1 MNYIFYGSSVSLPK
15 EVREYIPPCF
25 QQFKGSVLEACLV
38 QDFHTWQHSITSDL
52 LPDGDFNYEVTIR
65 TQQNKLYAADEVAN
79 RVVFLLVAMVPNR
92 LAMQLKR
99 HRDCSNTAQFVEDMV
114 DQERPFDPQHAP
126 KTLVTL
132 GYFHRATNR
141 AAEPP
146 EAPGL
151 FTYAI
156 NLDDDESVLNEL
168 YGPTD
173 AKVPYNKRISMYY
186 HTKDFISPYDVF
198 KRLVPSIQGPK
209 ISYFT
214 REAVSDEPQDEDLF
228 DDLLDVDVDS
238 FLCFDNHDSDPK
250 RRKLQ
255 DARSKRREKYRAAQ
269 KQWSESD
276 DPWVFYPLTST
287 IKLLQMPLRAIFDT
301 VEETSNSLEKQ
312 LKEER
317 ERLKFE
323 SIVHS
328 NEIDRLSQE
337 QCKLWRDTVN
347 TLRKR
352 LMDEDAPRYSTLV
365 DFCNSDGGSEVVF
378 TCILEYMREQ
388 CGLDPKDPKA
398 VCIFDVWLCKQTQ
411 IERRWYADRSM
422 RKNHVHAG
430 ALVTPYSVLTAYSHS
445 QRSPSETLQRLSA
458 LPITTVEDLDKE
470 LPKQSKFLLERRK
483 LLTLRR
489 VCKFFGSHDL
499 THDARPSVELY
510 VQYKRFRV
518 NIERLQAMVQ
528 NVHDQLKQKNQA
540 NEAVVTST
548 TETAS
553 STSARKDLDGELF
566 PCLERALMI
575 VNIQSQGRARLNSR
589 CDPNANRN
597 VLVQTFLKKPY
608 QTTINLQL
616 SVRKG
621 TLQQL
626 LPYGNIVQ
634 QMLSSC
640 KANGGDLLIPK
651 SELFLYNECL
661 YLVVQLE
668 MEMFST
674 NEDGVAHL
682 EFVEPTLKFLRMQN
696 QQMAQNSHVLLTD
709 LMTKR
714 MRNHAQIHSSTV
726 ADIPKYLP
734 KPLKQGA
741 KPNLCKDGG
750 STLLWP
756 VFLNFS
762 ADDIIR
768 QSKLFKTYKNGGVS
782 ALEACQQAPQ
792 TIPTGRMRF
801 VTKVLGYTLTRT
813 ANHNDRW
820 FDEAEFNFVAP
831 EVALRQRVEAKILS
845 EDQMNTCMR
854 LAKDPS
860 LCIQHEPFEMATKTR
875 LRKFESVSAKLNEGF

>member
-15 EVREYIPPCF
+15 EVRKYIPPCF

-52 LPDGDFNYEVTIR
+52 LPDGDFKYEVTIR
-65 TQQNKLYAADEVAN
+65 TQQKKLHATDDLKN
-79 RVVFLLVAMVPNR
+79 RVVFLLIAMVPNR

-99 HRDCSNTAQFVEDMV
+99 HRDCSHTAQFVEDMV
-114 DQERPFDPQHAP
+114 DQESPFDSQHAP

-132 GYFHRATNR
+132 GYFHRSTNR
-141 AAEPP
+141 AAETP
-146 EAPGL
+146 EEPGL

-156 NLDDDESVLNEL
+156 NLDDDEDVLNKL
-168 YGPTD
+168 YGQND
-173 AKVPYNKRISMYY
+173 SKLSYNQTISMYY
-186 HTKDFISPYDVF
+186 HTKAFISPYDVF
-198 KRLVPSIQGPK
+198 KPLVCSNIKGPK

-214 REAVSDEPQDEDLF
+214 QDAVPTELQDEDFLN
-228 DDLLDVDVDS
+228 DLLDIDVDS
-238 FLCFDNHDSDPK
+238 FLYFDNHESDPK
-250 RRKLQ
+250 RRKLE
-255 DARSKRREKYRAAQ
+255 DARSRRRTEYRAAQ
-269 KQWSESD
+269 KRWSESD
-276 DPWVFYPLTST
+276 DPWVFYPLTPT
-287 IKLLQMPLRAIFDT
+287 TKLLQMPLRAIFET
-301 VEETSNSLEKQ
+301 VEETSSSLEKQ

-337 QCKLWRDTVN
+337 QCKLWKDTVN

-352 LMDEDAPRYSTLV
+352 LMDEDAPQYSTLV

-411 IERRWYADRSM
+411 IERQWYADRSM

-430 ALVTPYSVLTAYSHS
+430 ALVTPYSVLTAHSHS

-458 LPITTVEDLDKE
+458 LSITTVEDLDKE
-470 LPKQSKFLLERRK
+470 LPEQHKYILERRK
-483 LLTLRR
+483 LLALRR
-489 VCKFFGSHDL
+489 VCKFFNSHVL

-518 NIERLQAMVQ
+518 NIERLKLLQARVQ
-528 NVHDQLKQKNQA
+528 NVHNQAKQKDHA
-540 NEAVVTST
+540 SATST
-548 TETAS
+548 T
-553 STSARKDLDGELF
+553 STTSTRKDLELL
-566 PCLERALMI
+566 PYLERALMI
-575 VNIQSQGRARLNSR
+575 VNTQSQGRARLNSQ
-589 CDPNANRN
+589 CDPNANQN

-626 LPYGNIVQ
+626 MPYGNIVKQ
-634 QMLSSC
+634 TLSSC
-640 KANGGDLLIPK
+640 ETRGGERLIPK
-651 SELFLYNECL
+651 DELFLYNECL

-674 NEDGVAHL
+674 NKDGVAHL
-682 EFVEPTLKFLRMQN
+682 AFVEPSHKFLRMQN

-709 LMTKR
+709 LMTRR
-714 MRNHAQIHSSTV
+714 MRNYAQINRSTV
-726 ADIPKYLP
+726 AEVPKYLP
-734 KPLKQGA
+734 KALKQGA

-756 VFLNFS
+756 VCLNFS
-762 ADDIIR
+762 ADDINR
-768 QSKLFKTYKNGGVS
+768 QSKLFKTHKADGVS
-782 ALEACQQAPQ
+782 TLEACQQAPQ
-792 TIPTGRMRF
+792 TVPTGRMRF
-801 VTKVLGYTLTRT
+801 VTKVLGYTVTRT
-813 ANHNDRW
+813 ANNNDRW
-820 FDEAEFNFVAP
+820 CDEAEFDFVAP

-845 EDQMNTCMR
+845 EDQMNMCMR
-854 LAKDPS
+854 LTKDPS

-875 LRKFESVSAKLNEGF
+875 LHKFESVCAKLNEGF